1 VVRLSNSQ
9 CQKKKKP
16 LRNELAVVLMLF
28 GLDWNVAFC
37 TIKDRRPEL
46 WQEVQDWDF
55 QTGRK
60 QAKRQRD

>member
-1 VVRLSNSQ
+1 
-9 CQKKKKP
+9 
-16 LRNELAVVLMLF
+16 MLF